1 MADKF
6 DYLRGAAF
14 VVAFLILGVWSLPS
28 WLIADT
34 VFTAF
39 SGIGLYVRPE
49 LTIQLQT
56 QDLKLDILHCHLNRV
71 FGSFLIGSAVIWCF
85 CRSSKDSTV
94 KAALLWSRVMG
105 VFCLLLIICNGHFAN
120 RKLFT
125 DKHLWFGVLG
135 NFLWW
140 LANAIQLLKSRPK
153 ISEGPN
159 KQSRGIT
166 LICNLNLLIL
176 TLVSL
181 ALMAFPL
188 MMTSI
193 KGRKLDKYHLH
204 TSRCAGALA
213 LSFAILNWFVPRFT
227 NQRDVRTVFS
237 GQVLTIVLIYTA
249 KAYMQYTSKILGS
262 EEILNWTLIYLPLLL
277 LPLNGLLLTYINDRK
292 TAPKNTSPEVSE
304 SDNDTN
310 KETVEE
316 EAKKGR

>member
-14 VVAFLILGVWSLPS
+14 LVAFLLLGVWSLPS

-71 FGSFLIGSAVIWCF
+71 FGSFLIGSAVIWCI

-94 KAALLWSRVMG
+94 TAALLWSRFMG
-105 VFCLLLIICNGHFAN
+105 LICLLSIVVTGHFAN

-135 NFLWW
+135 NSLWW
-140 LANAIQLLKSRPK
+140 LANAVQLLKSRPK

-166 LICNLNLLIL
+166 LICNLNLLML

-181 ALMAFPL
+181 AFMAFPL
-188 MMTSI
+188 MTTGI

-204 TSRCAGALA
+204 TARSIGALA
-213 LSFAILNWFVPRFT
+213 MCFSILTWFVPKFI
-227 NQRDVRTVFS
+227 NKRDVRAVFS
-237 GQVLTIVLIYTA
+237 GQVLTVVLVYTA
-249 KAYMQYTSKILGS
+249 KAYMQYTTKIMGRGEVLG
-262 EEILNWTLIYLPLLL
+262 WTLMYLPLLL
-277 LPLNGLLLTYINDRK
+277 LPMNGMILTYLNDTK
-292 TAPKNTSPEVSE
+292 TAPDTSAEISE
-304 SDNDTN
+304 SDKEVDE
-310 KETVEE
+310 ETVKE